1 MNITGIIL
9 AGGESKRMGID
20 KTKVSFNG
28 KNLIEYP
35 INLFRNKCSEI
46 LISSNNNNLQEY
58 PFLIINDAIEK
69 KGPLGGIYSCLKK
82 SINNV
87 NVVISCDMPLI
98 NSELFNYLVENY
110 NNEDLLM
117 PYYNSHFEPLFAIY
131 SKSLIP
137 KIDELFSKK
146 DFSPLSL
153 IPICNFKKLEIN
165 NSLNFYTKNL
175 FKNINTLKDLNYIK

>member
-1 MNITGIIL
+1 
-9 AGGESKRMGID
+9 
-20 KTKVSFNG
+20 
-28 KNLIEYP
+28 
-35 INLFRNKCSEI
+35 
-46 LISSNNNNLQEY
+46 
-58 PFLIINDAIEK
+58 
-69 KGPLGGIYSCLKK
+69 
-82 SINNV
+82 
-87 NVVISCDMPLI
+87 MPLI

>member
-1 MNITGIIL
+1 VILYNLQNYLLMKITGIIL

-69 KGPLGGIYSCLKK
+69 K
-82 SINNV
+82 V
-87 NVVISCDMPLI
+87 
-98 NSELFNYLVENY
+98 
-110 NNEDLLM
+110 
-117 PYYNSHFEPLFAIY
+117 H
-131 SKSLIP
+131 
-137 KIDELFSKK
+137 
-146 DFSPLSL
+146 
-153 IPICNFKKLEIN
+153 
-165 NSLNFYTKNL
+165 
-175 FKNINTLKDLNYIK
+175 